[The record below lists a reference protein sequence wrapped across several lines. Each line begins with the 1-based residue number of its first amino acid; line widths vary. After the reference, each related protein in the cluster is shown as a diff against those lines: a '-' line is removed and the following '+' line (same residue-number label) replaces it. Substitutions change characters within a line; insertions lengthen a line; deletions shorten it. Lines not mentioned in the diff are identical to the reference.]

1 MAELEMWS
9 KMYGCNMTGSNVVE
23 EFPLIR
29 KTISVIRSFP
39 SVELRRNLTNL
50 YLNFEATTR
59 SYH

>member
-29 KTISVIRSFP
+29 KTISVLAAS
-39 SVELRRNLTNL
+39 
-50 YLNFEATTR
+50 
-59 SYH
+59 